1 MAKKEKAVDAQVE
14 TQTETQASATPAET
28 KAPTVV
34 TMEDGLEVS
43 FRSNSR
49 VNVSC
54 TDSETAI
61 ELRVNVINGKFVTY
75 SQPVPAETV
84 EMARRFLAH
93 GLEAKF
99 RDVAAGVKDAD
110 DIYNAVADLRD
121 AINSGKWGRVQES
134 SGAEA
139 KDNSMLF
146 KAVCLAMPNKAPE
159 AVRAWLAGKSQEERK
174 ALRQQPALAPHIQ
187 KVKELAAKEKAEK
200 LAQKSDGKELAA
212 LLGDL

>member
-1 MAKKEKAVDAQVE
+1 MAKKEKAAED
-14 TQTETQASATPAET
+14 QTEVQISAEAKT
-28 KAPTVV
+28 PTVV

-146 KAVCLAMPNKAPE
+146 KAVCLAMPNKDPE
-159 AVRAWLAGKSQEERK
+159 AVRVWLAGKSQDERK
-174 ALRQQPALAPHIQ
+174 ALRQNPGLAQHIQ
-187 KVKELAAKEKAEK
+187 TVKAQAAAEKAKK
-200 LAQKSDGKELAA
+200 LAEKSGDTDVTA